1 MLAILLLPCRA
12 TITNQL
18 CACARSQLD
27 WSADYRLYSHERVEP
42 RLLFAQVLAR
52 IHQRLPAQNALVV
65 AIDDTL
71 IRKTGVHIDGVG
83 WKRDPLGPKFQ
94 TNLVRGQRYLQ
105 LSAAWPLPTGAARML
120 PIAFTHAPSASKPP
134 KNPTPDQTLAH
145 KEEQKQRNLNQVA
158 KTSIE
163 QLRESLPAQ
172 RKLIIVGDGGYTNAA
187 IIKNLPPNTTY
198 IGRMRHDAVLHYKP
212 VPIPAPVSTTSSA
225 STPAPADSPAPA
237 PAPPGRPRL
246 YGEQAPSPEA
256 LHKDPNSP
264 WRTLNAHAAGKHHDF
279 KIKTSAPLLWRK
291 TGAALPLRLMVIAPL
306 GYRLRK
312 GSKLLYRKA
321 AYLICTDEQISD
333 EEYLQTYLWRWGIE
347 VNFRDE
353 KSELGVGEAQVR
365 TAASNRT
372 APACAVAAY
381 SFLWLAALEGAAEGI
396 EPVPQPKWR
405 KPKKPED
412 LGTADLIKAL
422 RSEQWAEQIEAQSF
436 SHFKTGVPEEAS
448 TQKPRTSLPHT
459 LLSTA

>member
-18 CACARSQLD
+18 CACARSHLD
-27 WSADYRLYSHERVEP
+27 WSADYRLYSLERVEP
-42 RLLFAQVLAR
+42 RALFSQVLAHT
-52 IHQRLPAQNALVV
+52 HQHLPAQNPLVV

-71 IRKTGVHIDGVG
+71 IRKTGAHIDGVG

-120 PIAFTHAPSASKPP
+120 PIAFTHAPSAPKPP
-134 KNPTPDQTLAH
+134 KNPTSEQTLAH

-198 IGRMRHDAVLHYKP
+198 IGRLRHDAVLHHP
-212 VPIPAPVSTTSSA
+212 PAP
-225 STPAPADSPAPA
+225 TPAAAASALATAPA
-237 PAPPGRPRL
+237 PAGRPRL
-246 YGEQAPSPEA
+246 YGAQAPTPEA
-256 LHKDPNSP
+256 LRQDPNTP
-264 WRTLNAHAAGKHHDF
+264 WQSINAHAAGKHHDF
-279 KIKTSAPLLWRK
+279 KVKVSEPLLWRK
-291 TGAALPLRLMVIAPL
+291 TGARIPLRVMVIAPL

-321 AYLICTDEQISD
+321 AHLVCTDTQMSA
-333 EEYLQTYLWRWGIE
+333 EEYLQNYLWRWGIE

-353 KSELGVGEAQVR
+353 KSEIGVGEAQVR
-365 TAASNRT
+365 TAPSNR
-372 APACAVAAY
+372 AVPACAVAAY
-381 SFLWLAALEGAAEGI
+381 SMLWLAALEGAAEGL
-396 EPVPQPKWR
+396 EPLPKPKWQ
-405 KPKKPED
+405 KPKKPEEP
-412 LGTADLIKAL
+412 GTADLIKAL
-422 RSEQWAEQIEAQSF
+422 RNEQWAWQIQEQSF
-436 SHFKTGVPEEAS
+436 AHFKTPPPDEAT
-448 TQKPRTSLPHT
+448 TQKPRMSLPHT